1 MSAAKEIIDP
11 LNFKPLREGSVVEL
25 KSDNGVTMKFKV
37 IRVDADDGSVVLQKL
52 ESKLIALV
60 QSDRVIIN
68 HNMVIGK
75 LTLHPGDKVLVKKDS
90 TVEEFAIDLVFNNDL
105 LVISKPGR
113 RKLGFLDKINFIWKA
128 KGL

>member
-1 MSAAKEIIDP
+1 
-11 LNFKPLREGSVVEL
+11 
-25 KSDNGVTMKFKV
+25 MKFKV
-37 IRVDADDGSVVLQKL
+37 VRVDADDGSVVLQKP

-68 HNMVIGK
+68 RNMVVGK
-75 LTLHPGDKVLVKKDS
+75 LTLHSGEKVLVKNKDGH
-90 TVEEFAIDLVFNNDL
+90 VEEFAIDLIFNNDM

-113 RKLGFLDKINFIWKA
+113 KKLGFLDKIKFIWNA